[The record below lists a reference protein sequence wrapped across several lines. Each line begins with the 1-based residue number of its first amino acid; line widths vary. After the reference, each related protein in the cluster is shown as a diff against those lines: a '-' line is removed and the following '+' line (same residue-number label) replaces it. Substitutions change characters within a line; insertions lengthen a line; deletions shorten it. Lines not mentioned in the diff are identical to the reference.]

1 MLANQSP
8 TYDILEDLVQAK
20 ANISIGQLIR
30 TSPEQR
36 LKLSKGL
43 RRPVRPRRTSKRKA
57 MVGQKLRTT
66 SAWCEAKI
74 ENAPIDL
81 IIDTGASG
89 CVVSHEFLKIKYVT
103 SSDQKISIQKPIKLL
118 DF

>member
-1 MLANQSP
+1 M
-8 TYDILEDLVQAK
+8 EDLVQAK
-20 ANISIGQLIR
+20 ANISIEQLIQ

-74 ENAPIDL
+74 GNAPIDL

-89 CVVSHEFLKIKYVT
+89 CVVSHEFLKK
-103 SSDQKISIQKPIKLL
+103 
-118 DF
+118 